1 MMAPAAAYDEI
12 ADWYEQEFLPSTAAA
27 GADPL
32 GIGAALDGLLGSA
45 AVSAWRSARHRCP
58 CEPAEAASCT
68 DRKPDHN
75 TGANV
80 LKPDARAAETDSS
93 VRKEGQVMTTAS
105 PLSPYSSRSDKQ
117 FPSRSG
123 KQAAS
128 SVSSRS
134 AAKPDTAV
142 PPAPEV
148 QDQPEASPAAPV
160 RSTAAVAAAA
170 PVAAARRVLA
180 TKGGLPLYAGLGGL
194 ALAGIIDWPVAL
206 AAGTGYG
213 LARFWASLDQQ
224 QQPVPARPAG

>member
-1 MMAPAAAYDEI
+1 
-12 ADWYEQEFLPSTAAA
+12 
-27 GADPL
+27 
-32 GIGAALDGLLGSA
+32 
-45 AVSAWRSARHRCP
+45 
-58 CEPAEAASCT
+58 
-68 DRKPDHN
+68 
-75 TGANV
+75 
-80 LKPDARAAETDSS
+80 
-93 VRKEGQVMTTAS
+93 MTSAS
-105 PLSPYSSRSDKQ
+105 PLPPYASRSDKQ

-134 AAKPDTAV
+134 AAQPDTAV
-142 PPAPEV
+142 PRAPDA

-160 RSTAAVAAAA
+160 LSTAAAAAAA

-180 TKGGLPLYAGLGGL
+180 AKGGLPLYAGLGGL

-224 QQPVPARPAG
+224 QQPVPGAPRRLARTAAGQRTGEPGYPQPVACRSIFRCIFTGQLSLITSVHTEAS

>member
-1 MMAPAAAYDEI
+1 MPPHRR
-12 ADWYEQEFLPSTAAA
+12 QEFLPSSAAA

-32 GIGAALDGLLGSA
+32 GIGAALDALLGWA
-45 AVSAWRSARHRCP
+45 AAAPVSMRAGCGRQLHRP
-58 CEPAEAASCT
+58 EA
-68 DRKPDHN
+68 DHN

-80 LKPDARAAETDSS
+80 LEPDARAAETGSPL
-93 VRKEGQVMTTAS
+93 RKEGQAMTSAS
-105 PLSPYSSRSDKQ
+105 PLPPYASRSDKQ
-117 FPSRSG
+117 FPSHSG
-123 KQAAS
+123 RQAAS
-128 SVSSRS
+128 SVSARS
-134 AAKPDTAV
+134 AAKHDTAV
-142 PPAPEV
+142 PPAPEA

-160 RSTAAVAAAA
+160 LSTAAAAAAA

-224 QQPVPARPAG
+224 QQPVSARPAN